1 MASFLIA
8 RLVAASIAWPIAGV
22 LSEHEP
28 ACLRQ
33 LYQLRRL

>member
-8 RLVAASIAWPIAGV
+8 RLVAASIAGV